1 MKKIFLSLIFSI
13 LAFAAFS
20 QTQTYVNPYTK
31 KDGSTIQGYYRTSPN
46 KTNTDN
52 YSTQGN
58 SNPYTGQSGTR
69 AKDYSSEAGNY
80 GSGQTI
86 QTGPRGGQYYYN
98 QNGNKT
104 YVPKQ
109 PR

>member
-1 MKKIFLSLIFSI
+1 MKKLILSFIFSI

-20 QTQTYVNPYTK
+20 QTFVNPYTK
-31 KDGSTIQGYYRTSPN
+31 KNGTTVQGYYRTAPN
-46 KTNTDN
+46 TTNIDN

-58 SNPYTGQSGTR
+58 FNPYTGQIGTR

>member
-1 MKKIFLSLIFSI
+1 MFFFIFSI
-13 LAFAAFS
+13 LGFAAFS
-20 QTQTYVNPYTK
+20 QTYVNPYTK
-31 KDGSTIQGYYRTSPN
+31 KDGSAVQGYYKTAPN

-58 SNPYTGQSGTR
+58 VNPYSGQSGTR
-69 AKDYSSEAGNY
+69 ARDYSSEAGNY
-80 GSGQTI
+80 GSGKTI

-98 QNGNKT
+98 ENGNKT

-109 PR
+109 PK

>member
-1 MKKIFLSLIFSI
+1 MKNLMLSFIFII

-20 QTQTYVNPYTK
+20 QIQTFVNPYTK
-31 KDGSTIQGYYRTSPN
+31 KDGSTVQGYYKTAPN
-46 KTNTDN
+46 TTNLDN

-58 SNPYTGQSGTR
+58 SNPVTGQIGTR
-69 AKDYSSEAGNY
+69 ARDYSSEAGNY
-80 GSGQTI
+80 GTGQTI

-98 QNGNKT
+98 ENGNKT

-109 PR
+109 PK